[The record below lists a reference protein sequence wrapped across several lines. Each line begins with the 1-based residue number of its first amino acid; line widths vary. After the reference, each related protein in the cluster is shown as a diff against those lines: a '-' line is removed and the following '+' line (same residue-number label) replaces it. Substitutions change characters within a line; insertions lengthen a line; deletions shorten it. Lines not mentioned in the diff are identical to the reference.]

1 MTVENPQGIK
11 QITRVAFIKSLWVQI
26 LLCGAVGVLLWSLD
40 ISSGVFPLFLGLCFS
55 WVSFLSTQLII
66 KRWLTRK
73 SMAWTSVFV
82 VLKYAILGIGLYI
95 LVQSYIDWA
104 LFIGVGFF
112 IGTVS
117 YMIVAYKNENL

>member
-1 MTVENPQGIK
+1 MTVENPQEIK
-11 QITRVAFIKSLWVQI
+11 QITGAAFVKSLWIQI
-26 LLCGAVGVLLWSLD
+26 LLCGVVGVLFWVLDMSSDLW
-40 ISSGVFPLFLGLCFS
+40 PLFLGLCFS

-73 SMAWTSVFV
+73 SMAWTGVFV

-112 IGTVS
+112 IGTAS
-117 YMIVAYKNENL
+117 YMIAAYKNENS